1 VAPRTASA
9 LPTLAEDLAS
19 RSPGNGAPGAPL
31 VVVFE
36 SSVVEQAAS
45 LQVGGSTRVTLAG
58 HTLDEL
64 LEVVRTNEG
73 DVLLVSDARPLAD
86 GAVARLMGALELD
99 SACATVSVDEDAA
112 PASPGLPPPGAL
124 GPRRGVLLV
133 RRAHL
138 VLAADEADLTRGFA
152 AAPTDHGGGV
162 VGELLALVDR
172 PGFVHR
178 AVGAPTAV
186 PPVDPT
192 TQVPATRRGKPPRI
206 AVDGRCLAYARSGT
220 QVQLLGLLG
229 GLARAGAD
237 VSVLAP
243 PELHPTVQPEVAR
256 LADAMPFVERSALGR
271 PEVFHRPFQVG
282 SVDVLA
288 DCLTVGERFVLTHQD
303 MILDR
308 TRAYHLDLGAWH
320 DYREATRAS
329 LCSADAVGFFSR
341 HAAVDAASDGLVE
354 LDRATVVPLGVDH
367 LAGRDMSGAPAE
379 PLGGRPFL
387 LVVGSTLWHK
397 NRPFALRLLARLV
410 ERQGWDGGLVLAGGH
425 ATRGSSVDAERVLLG
440 RIASLDG
447 RVVDLGHISDG
458 EQLALYRAA
467 ELVLFPSLYEGFGFI
482 PFEAAACGTAC
493 VYTGRAAMGE
503 LLPTDGALESFEL
516 DEAAGLVAGL
526 LASRDDRARIVERIG
541 RAAAPLTWDATAAG
555 YLEVYERA
563 VAMAP
568 TRISRSLVAK
578 IPQPEAVLGSR
589 AEVVLVDVYRRRRAF
604 RALVDAGIG
613 AGQLGA
619 RALRRLS
626 RGRGSARAS

>member
-1 VAPRTASA
+1 
-9 LPTLAEDLAS
+9 
-19 RSPGNGAPGAPL
+19 

-36 SSVVEQAAS
+36 SAVVEQAAS

-58 HTLDEL
+58 QTRDEL
-64 LEVVRTNEG
+64 LDVLRANEG
-73 DVLLVSDARPLAD
+73 DVLLVSDARAFD
-86 GAVARLMGALELD
+86 ARTLEILGQGLELD
-99 SACATVSVDEDAA
+99 SACATVSLDDEA
-112 PASPGLPPPGAL
+112 PSRAPGLPPPGAL
-124 GPRRGVLLV
+124 SPRRGVVLV

-138 VLAADEADLTRGFA
+138 LLAVDEADLTRGLP
-152 AAPTDHGGGV
+152 AAPADHGGGV

-178 AVGAPTAV
+178 AIGTRGSAPAAAAPSAPT
-186 PPVDPT
+186 PT
-192 TQVPATRRGKPPRI
+192 RGGAPRI
-206 AVDGRCLAYARSGT
+206 AVDGRCLGHVRSGT

-243 PELHPTVQPEVAR
+243 PEFHPTVQLEVAR
-256 LADAMPFVERSALGR
+256 LAGAMPFVERSALGR

-303 MILDR
+303 MIFDR

-329 LCSADAVGFFSR
+329 LGSADAVGFFSR

-367 LAGRDMSGAPAE
+367 LGGRDADAARAE
-379 PLGGRPFL
+379 PLGGQPFL
-387 LVVGSTLWHK
+387 LVVGSTMWHK
-397 NRPFALRLLARLV
+397 NRPFAVRLLARLV
-410 ERQGWDGGLVLAGGH
+410 ERHGWDGGLVLAGGH
-425 ATRGSSVDAERVLLG
+425 STRGSSVDAEQVLLG
-440 RIASLDG
+440 RTASLEG
-447 RVVDLGHISDG
+447 RVVDLGHVSDG
-458 EQLALYRAA
+458 EQLALYRDA

-482 PFEAAACGTAC
+482 PFEAAACGTAS
-493 VYTGRAAMGE
+493 VYTNRAAMGE
-503 LLPTDGALESFEL
+503 LLPPDGALRSFEL
-516 DEAAGLVAGL
+516 DEAASFVARL
-526 LASRDDRARIVERIG
+526 LASRDERTRIVEQVG
-541 RAAAPLTWDATAAG
+541 RAAAPLTWDATATG

-563 VAMAP
+563 LAMAP
-568 TRISRSLVAK
+568 TRISRSLVQK

-619 RALRRLS
+619 RMVRRVA
-626 RGRGSARAS
+626 RGRGSGRAS